1 MWLFTC
7 SRTSS
12 LGDSSSC
19 TKMGTAP
26 LSMTT
31 LVCSEVP
38 DATLVRAHAASNC
51 AGAEDRGQREVS

>member
-1 MWLFTC
+1 MLPSAHTAC

-12 LGDSSSC
+12 LGERRR

-31 LVCSEVP
+31 PVFSDVP
-38 DATLVRAHAASNC
+38 DAMFVSAHAASN
-51 AGAEDRGQREVS
+51 